1 MIKISP
7 QAYFEPSRGGS
18 RPTEWNIQGRST
30 VNKPTVMPGLKW
42 EQMGSAR
49 FEGSV
54 RSPTIAGAATCLPLS
69 CQMSSVRIAI
79 AKWTVV
85 VKVAAGGLLNGM
97 TEFSMALSP
106 EEMAKRQR
114 FAQTY
119 ARSQC
124 PPMLAIERRVCGCDY
139 GGNSLTTRSEAN
151 QIAERLGLRAGIRL
165 LEVGAGAG
173 WPGLYFSKIT
183 GCEAMLVDLP
193 LSGLRVA
200 TDRAAKDRLSSRC
213 WVSVADGSRMPFR
226 DGSFDAV
233 SHSDVLCCMKNKRG
247 LLSAC
252 RRVINGSGRMVFTVI
267 WITPGLSPKDH
278 RRAQEGAPEFAEC
291 EKDYPT
297 LLDET
302 GWSLSDC
309 VDLTAGYANSIR
321 GFMSAD
327 DEFKD
332 GLEGLI
338 GVEAFAERQAG
349 WRLELSAI
357 ENGLLR
363 RDLFVAI
370 PALASFR

>member
-1 MIKISP
+1 MSMEAPINLRIYMIKISP

-85 VKVAAGGLLNGM
+85 VMVAAGGLLNGM

-106 EEMAKRQR
+106 EEMAKRER

-183 GCEAMLVDLP
+183 GCETMLVDLP

-200 TDRAAKDRLSSRC
+200 TERAAKDRLSSRC
-213 WVSVADGSRMPFR
+213 WVSVADGSRIEQVCPR
-226 DGSFDAV
+226 PLRLDDT
-233 SHSDVLCCMKNKRG
+233 
-247 LLSAC
+247 
-252 RRVINGSGRMVFTVI
+252 VF
-267 WITPGLSPKDH
+267 
-278 RRAQEGAPEFAEC
+278 
-291 EKDYPT
+291 
-297 LLDET
+297 
-302 GWSLSDC
+302 
-309 VDLTAGYANSIR
+309 
-321 GFMSAD
+321 D
-327 DEFKD
+327 DER
-332 GLEGLI
+332 I
-338 GVEAFAERQAG
+338 G
-349 WRLELSAI
+349 I
-357 ENGLLR
+357 
-363 RDLFVAI
+363 LFVHR
-370 PALASFR
+370 PAVEVLAVEQRAKAVVRNGRRGRRGDQGRAHKHRF